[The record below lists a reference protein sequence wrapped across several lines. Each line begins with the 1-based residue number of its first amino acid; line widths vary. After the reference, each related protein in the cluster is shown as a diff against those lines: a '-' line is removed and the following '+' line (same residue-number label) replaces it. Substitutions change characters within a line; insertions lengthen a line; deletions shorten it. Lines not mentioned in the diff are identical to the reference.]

1 MHPGVPTPVSFGE
14 SASYVCCGTVLVV
27 GQSLYDDR
35 DTIRAITFV
44 GDTLVVV
51 CVCISGSFL
60 IPRSMVSFGMLF
72 AFALR

>member
-1 MHPGVPTPVSFGE
+1 MMIWSFFVEHVGYASRCSNASVSFGE

-51 CVCISGSFL
+51 CVCISGSF
-60 IPRSMVSFGMLF
+60 F
-72 AFALR
+72 